1 MKKEDAKRGSEK
13 LFMGN
18 VDLIPLF
25 ASFSVVFLAELGDK
39 TQICTIILSS
49 RSSVFSIFLGA
60 MSAFFIVNG
69 LSVLLGRELLNFLPQ
84 TIISLAAG
92 LIFILFGLIS
102 LLHKDRKTIFRNT
115 NIKSSFIK
123 TFLLISLMELGDKT
137 QIASILL
144 AAQFGDPLMV
154 LAGVMLAFSV
164 LTGIGVFL
172 GCKILRFIPERYLKV
187 GSSAVFIILGIL
199 LIFKL

>member
-1 MKKEDAKRGSEK
+1 M
-13 LFMGN
+13 FMGN

-25 ASFSVVFLAELGDK
+25 ASFSMVFLAELGDK
-39 TQICTIILSS
+39 TQICIVMLSS
-49 RSSVFSIFLGA
+49 KSSAFSIFLGA

-84 TIISLAAG
+84 VIISLAAG
-92 LIFILFGLIS
+92 LIFIFFGLIS
-102 LLHKDRKTIFRNT
+102 LLHKNRETIFRNT

-137 QIASILL
+137 QIASMLL
-144 AAQFGDPLMV
+144 AAQFRNPLMV
-154 LAGVMLAFSV
+154 LAGVMLAFSI

-172 GCKILRFIPERYLKV
+172 GCKILRFMPERYLKI
-187 GSSAVFIILGIL
+187 GSSAVFIALGA
-199 LIFKL
+199 LIIFEAITNFQT

>member
-1 MKKEDAKRGSEK
+1 

-25 ASFSVVFLAELGDK
+25 ASFSMVFLAELGDK
-39 TQICTIILSS
+39 TQICTVMLSS
-49 RSSVFSIFLGA
+49 KSSAFSIFLGA

-84 TIISLAAG
+84 VIISLVAG
-92 LIFILFGLIS
+92 LIFIFFGLIS
-102 LLHKDRKTIFRNT
+102 LLHKNRETIFRNT

-137 QIASILL
+137 QIASMLL
-144 AAQFGDPLMV
+144 AAQFRNPLMV
-154 LAGVMLAFSV
+154 LAGVMLAFSI

-172 GCKILRFIPERYLKV
+172 GCKILRFMPERYLKI
-187 GSSAVFIILGIL
+187 GSSAVFIALGA
-199 LIFKL
+199 LIIFEAITNFQT

>member
-1 MKKEDAKRGSEK
+1 
-13 LFMGN
+13 MGN

-25 ASFSVVFLAELGDK
+25 ASFSMVFLAELGDK
-39 TQICTIILSS
+39 TQICTVMLSS
-49 RSSVFSIFLGA
+49 KSSAFSIFLGA

-84 TIISLAAG
+84 VIISLVAG
-92 LIFILFGLIS
+92 LIFIFFGLIS
-102 LLHKDRKTIFRNT
+102 LLHKNRETIFRNT

-137 QIASILL
+137 QIASMLL
-144 AAQFGDPLMV
+144 AAQFRNPLMV
-154 LAGVMLAFSV
+154 LAGVMLAFSI

-172 GCKILRFIPERYLKV
+172 GCKILRFMPERYLKI
-187 GSSAVFIILGIL
+187 GSSAVFIALGA
-199 LIFKL
+199 LIIFEAITNFQT

>member
-1 MKKEDAKRGSEK
+1 M
-13 LFMGN
+13 FMGN

-25 ASFSVVFLAELGDK
+25 ASFSMVFLAELGDK
-39 TQICTIILSS
+39 TQICTVMLSS
-49 RSSVFSIFLGA
+49 KSSAFSIFLGA

-84 TIISLAAG
+84 VIISLVAG
-92 LIFILFGLIS
+92 LIFIFFGLIS
-102 LLHKDRKTIFRNT
+102 LLHKNRETIFRNT

-137 QIASILL
+137 QIASMLL
-144 AAQFGDPLMV
+144 AAQFRNPLMV
-154 LAGVMLAFSV
+154 LAGVMLAFSI

-172 GCKILRFIPERYLKV
+172 GCKILRFMPERYLKI
-187 GSSAVFIILGIL
+187 GSSAVFIALGA
-199 LIFKL
+199 LIIFEAITNFQT

>member
-1 MKKEDAKRGSEK
+1 M
-13 LFMGN
+13 FMGN

-25 ASFSVVFLAELGDK
+25 ASFSMVFLAELGDK
-39 TQICTIILSS
+39 TQICTVMLSS
-49 RSSVFSIFLGA
+49 KSSAFSIFLGA

-84 TIISLAAG
+84 IIISLVAG
-92 LIFILFGLIS
+92 LIFIFFGLIS
-102 LLHKDRKTIFRNT
+102 LLHKNRETIFRNT

-137 QIASILL
+137 QIASMLL
-144 AAQFGDPLMV
+144 AAQFRNPLMV
-154 LAGVMLAFSV
+154 LAGVMLAFSI

-172 GCKILRFIPERYLKV
+172 GCKILRFMPERYLKI
-187 GSSAVFIILGIL
+187 GSSAVFITLGA
-199 LIFKL
+199 LIIFEAITNFQT

>member
-1 MKKEDAKRGSEK
+1 M
-13 LFMGN
+13 FMGN

-25 ASFSVVFLAELGDK
+25 ASFSMVFLAELGDK
-39 TQICTIILSS
+39 TQICTVMLSS
-49 RSSVFSIFLGA
+49 KSSAFSIFLGA

-84 TIISLAAG
+84 IIISLVAG
-92 LIFILFGLIS
+92 LIFIFFGLIS
-102 LLHKDRKTIFRNT
+102 LLHKNRETIFRNT

-137 QIASILL
+137 QIASMLL
-144 AAQFGDPLMV
+144 AAQFRNPLMV
-154 LAGVMLAFSV
+154 LAGVMLAFSI

-172 GCKILRFIPERYLKV
+172 GCKILRFMPERYLKI
-187 GSSAVFIILGIL
+187 GSSAVFIALGA
-199 LIFKL
+199 LIIFEAITNFQT